1 MQATNYAKDLNL
13 HVRLAIPCS
22 NSAIEL
28 STKFGIL
35 PSQAVDLI
43 KDVAKYSSKTGI
55 CFHVGSQCM
64 DPIEYRKAIMIA
76 GDLIEK
82 NKLKID
88 IFDIGGG
95 FPAKYTSMN
104 PPSIKSYFNEIKDSL
119 KSVNINNECEI
130 WCEPGRSLVAES
142 SSLLVR
148 VEARKDNI
156 LYINDGTYGGLFD
169 AGSLEFSF
177 PVRGLRSKNL
187 QEKLDDN
194 MQDFSFYGPT
204 CDSIDFMRGPFYLP
218 KNIKTGDYIEIFQL
232 GSYSK
237 SMRSNFNGFNDFKE
251 IIVEDRPFLSIFE
264 HNQNKQGNE
273 KKDLLKK
280 EVKHIDITKFDSRN
294 IISQMADMSF
304 TSRDLAKA
312 CEIFNMM
319 LKDDSCS
326 IILTLAGSTSAGGCM
341 NLYSDLI
348 KYNMVDAIVATGAS
362 IADMDFFEALG
373 FKHYQGIQFIDDKF
387 LRQNY
392 IDRIYDTYIDENDL
406 QNCDHIIYEIANSLP
421 PKAYSSCEFI
431 NHMGKYLKNN
441 SKSGIFS

>member
-1 MQATNYAKDLNL
+1 MANKSINNNFTKSNIIDFNSYIRTCGKVNDFVDKYNPDIPVYCFRPELVKNSVNFFKDNFNFANHKSRILYSVKSNPDDNLLKLINNLGINDFDVASINEIKLINKTLGGSVKLYFMHPVKSYESISLSYNKYNIKDFSLDTHDELYKILQATNYAKDLNL
-13 HVRLAIPCS
+13 HIRLAIPCS

-35 PSQAVDLI
+35 PSQAIDLI
-43 KDVAKYSSKTGI
+43 KDVAKYSRKTGI

-104 PPSIKSYFNEIKDSL
+104 PPSIKKYFNEIKDSL

-187 QEKLDDN
+187 QEKLDHN

-204 CDSIDFMRGPFYLP
+204 CDSIDFMKGPFYLP

-264 HNQNKQGNE
+264 HNQNKLDNE
-273 KKDLLKK
+273 KEK
-280 EVKHIDITKFDSRN
+280 
-294 IISQMADMSF
+294 
-304 TSRDLAKA
+304 
-312 CEIFNMM
+312 
-319 LKDDSCS
+319 
-326 IILTLAGSTSAGGCM
+326 
-341 NLYSDLI
+341 
-348 KYNMVDAIVATGAS
+348 
-362 IADMDFFEALG
+362 
-373 FKHYQGIQFIDDKF
+373 
-387 LRQNY
+387 
-392 IDRIYDTYIDENDL
+392 
-406 QNCDHIIYEIANSLP
+406 
-421 PKAYSSCEFI
+421 SS
-431 NHMGKYLKNN
+431 
-441 SKSGIFS
+441 

>member
-1 MQATNYAKDLNL
+1 MVNKSINNNFTKSNIIDFNSYISKYNKVNDFVDKCNPDIPVYCFRPELVKNSVSFFKDNFNFSNHKSRILYSVKSNPDDNLLKLINSLGVNDFDVASINEIKLINKILGKGVNLYFMHPVKSYESISLSYHNYNIRDFSLDTHDELYKILQATNYAKDLNL

-35 PSQAVDLI
+35 PSQAIDLI

-104 PPSIKSYFNEIKDSL
+104 PPSIKNYFNEIKDSL
-119 KSVNINNECEI
+119 KYVNINNECEI

-204 CDSIDFMRGPFYLP
+204 CDSIDFMKGPFYLP

-264 HNQNKQGNE
+264 HNQNKLDNE
-273 KKDLLKK
+273 K
-280 EVKHIDITKFDSRN
+280 ER
-294 IISQMADMSF
+294 
-304 TSRDLAKA
+304 
-312 CEIFNMM
+312 
-319 LKDDSCS
+319 
-326 IILTLAGSTSAGGCM
+326 
-341 NLYSDLI
+341 
-348 KYNMVDAIVATGAS
+348 
-362 IADMDFFEALG
+362 
-373 FKHYQGIQFIDDKF
+373 
-387 LRQNY
+387 
-392 IDRIYDTYIDENDL
+392 
-406 QNCDHIIYEIANSLP
+406 
-421 PKAYSSCEFI
+421 SS
-431 NHMGKYLKNN
+431 
-441 SKSGIFS
+441 

>member
-1 MQATNYAKDLNL
+1 MVNKSINNNFTKSNIIDFNSYIRTCGKVNDFVDKYNPDIPVYCFRPELVKNSVNFFKDNFNFANHKSRILYSVKSNPDDNLLKLINNLGINDFDVASINEIKLINKTLGGSVKLYFMHPVKSYESISLSYNKYNIKDFSLDTHDELYKILQATNYAKDLNL
-13 HVRLAIPCS
+13 HIRLAIPCS

-35 PSQAVDLI
+35 PSQAIDLI
-43 KDVAKYSSKTGI
+43 KDVAKYSRKTGI

-104 PPSIKSYFNEIKDSL
+104 PPSIKKYFNEIKDSL

-187 QEKLDDN
+187 QEKLDHN

-204 CDSIDFMRGPFYLP
+204 CDSIDFMKGPFYLP

-264 HNQNKQGNE
+264 HNQNKLDNE
-273 KKDLLKK
+273 KEK
-280 EVKHIDITKFDSRN
+280 
-294 IISQMADMSF
+294 
-304 TSRDLAKA
+304 
-312 CEIFNMM
+312 
-319 LKDDSCS
+319 
-326 IILTLAGSTSAGGCM
+326 
-341 NLYSDLI
+341 
-348 KYNMVDAIVATGAS
+348 
-362 IADMDFFEALG
+362 
-373 FKHYQGIQFIDDKF
+373 
-387 LRQNY
+387 
-392 IDRIYDTYIDENDL
+392 
-406 QNCDHIIYEIANSLP
+406 
-421 PKAYSSCEFI
+421 SS
-431 NHMGKYLKNN
+431 
-441 SKSGIFS
+441 

>member
-1 MQATNYAKDLNL
+1 MLRLIFLMMANKSINNNFTKSNIIDFNSYIRTCGKVNDFVDKYNPDIPVYCFRPELVKNSVNFFKDNFNFANHKSRILYSVKSNPDDNLLKLINNLGINDFDVASINEIKLINKTLGGSVKLYFMHPVKSYESISLSYNKYNIKDFSLDTHDELYKILQATNYAKDLNL
-13 HVRLAIPCS
+13 HIRLAIPCS

-35 PSQAVDLI
+35 PSQAIDLI
-43 KDVAKYSSKTGI
+43 KDVAKYSRKTGI

-104 PPSIKSYFNEIKDSL
+104 PPSIKKYFNEIKDSL

-142 SSLLVR
+142 FSLLVR

-177 PVRGLRSKNL
+177 PARGLRSEKI
-187 QEKLDDN
+187 QEKLDDE

-204 CDSIDFMRGPFYLP
+204 CDSIDFMKGPFYLP
-218 KNIKTGDYIEIFQL
+218 KNIKAGDYIEIFQL

-264 HNQNKQGNE
+264 HNQNKQDNE
-273 KKDLLKK
+273 K
-280 EVKHIDITKFDSRN
+280 R
-294 IISQMADMSF
+294 
-304 TSRDLAKA
+304 R
-312 CEIFNMM
+312 
-319 LKDDSCS
+319 
-326 IILTLAGSTSAGGCM
+326 
-341 NLYSDLI
+341 
-348 KYNMVDAIVATGAS
+348 
-362 IADMDFFEALG
+362 
-373 FKHYQGIQFIDDKF
+373 
-387 LRQNY
+387 
-392 IDRIYDTYIDENDL
+392 
-406 QNCDHIIYEIANSLP
+406 
-421 PKAYSSCEFI
+421 SS
-431 NHMGKYLKNN
+431 
-441 SKSGIFS
+441 